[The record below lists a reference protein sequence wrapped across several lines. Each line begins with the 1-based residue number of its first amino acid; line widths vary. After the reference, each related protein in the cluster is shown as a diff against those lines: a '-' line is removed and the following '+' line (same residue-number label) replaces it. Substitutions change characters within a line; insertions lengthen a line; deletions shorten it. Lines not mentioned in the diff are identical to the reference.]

1 MFEPVY
7 CSFKVLDINAIS
19 IYIYNDII
27 RTYLYQFKG
36 CFDIELADAFLQ
48 PFYRELSFM
57 YSGFT
62 IVPVPSY
69 KKEDEKRGFNHV
81 VEIFSRLKLPIEDV
95 LIKTARFKQANNK
108 KNERKDISKFLT
120 VKGTDSLRGKRVLIV
135 DDVYTTGST
144 MKAAIQLVK
153 SLGPKE
159 IRVLVMSKTE
169 YKS

>member
-1 MFEPVY
+1 
-7 CSFKVLDINAIS
+7 
-19 IYIYNDII
+19 
-27 RTYLYQFKG
+27 
-36 CFDIELADAFLQ
+36 
-48 PFYRELSFM
+48 M

-81 VEIFSRLKLPIEDV
+81 VEIFSRLKLPIENV
-95 LIKTARFKQANNK
+95 LIKTAHFKQANNK

-120 VKGTDSLRGKRVLIV
+120 VKCTDSLRGKRVLIV